1 MKFDRK
7 SIEGITPKE
16 AWEFFVP
23 MNVEEFMVSYLLNL
37 DYLLMASDYYEMC
50 HIHVSK
56 LPQTLNNFFLQK
68 DLDYIEDLLGQHIK
82 AFVDEKGGDEDID
95 DEMVRII
102 LEEYEEESEDFF
114 KHFIKDMD

>member
-1 MKFDRK
+1 M
-7 SIEGITPKE
+7 
-16 AWEFFVP
+16 
-23 MNVEEFMVSYLLNL
+23 
-37 DYLLMASDYYEMC
+37 
-50 HIHVSK
+50 
-56 LPQTLNNFFLQK
+56 QK

-102 LEEYEEESEDFF
+102 LEEYEESEDFF